1 MTHKV
6 TFSVPERPLANVD
19 VEFNIRKNGT
29 MFGTLK
35 ISQGGIVWRASP
47 ASFFHHFPLFFSS
60 LCRYYGAF
68 WREAFN
74 DYVKKLLQLSA

>member
-47 ASFFHHFPLFFSS
+47 ASLGYFLSWHKFDQI
-60 LCRYYGAF
+60 A
-68 WREAFN
+68 REQGRSRA
-74 DYVKKLLQLSA
+74 L

>member
-1 MTHKV
+1 MMTHKV

-47 ASFFHHFPLFFSS
+47 ASLGYFLSWHKFDQI
-60 LCRYYGAF
+60 A
-68 WREAFN
+68 REQGRSRA
-74 DYVKKLLQLSA
+74 L